1 MELDPEYV
9 ERGGFKESD
18 ILEYHPRNHFRT
30 LEFTVGYNKTD
41 VTYGWNG
48 YMNGLT
54 VFHMNPQE
62 QCHREEHSYP
72 LVPGK
77 RFRTG
82 CAIGPYGHTRH

>member
-1 MELDPEYV
+1 MKLCQ
-9 ERGGFKESD
+9 RSHES
-18 ILEYHPRNHFRT
+18 
-30 LEFTVGYNKTD
+30 YNKSD

-62 QCHREEHSYP
+62 KCHREEHSYP

-77 RFRTG
+77 ETMARKPSNQPVQETLSRDDFRKKD
-82 CAIGPYGHTRH
+82 